1 MVTLTRDYRVNI
13 PQQDNPPKIS
23 LKHARAQVQLSQ
35 QELADASGVSLDTIR
50 KCEQRRGNINIM
62 SAYGILNAIN
72 RIRREMDESQLNLDD
87 LDWKW
92 VE

>member
-1 MVTLTRDYRVNI
+1 MDTSQQNSP
-13 PQQDNPPKIS
+13 PQIS

-35 QELADASGVSLDTIR
+35 EALAKASGVSLDVIR

-72 RIRREMDESQLNLDD
+72 RIRRDMDEPQLNIDD
-87 LDWKW
+87 LDWQW
-92 VE
+92 VES